1 MLQKV
6 LVPLDE
12 SSFAEQA
19 IPFAQRLLAP
29 EGKLIIMTVVE
40 ENNNLFSR
48 YKFKNTD
55 SIKQEMIDH
64 ATEYLKQLGAVL
76 RKDTTHQVEAEIRV
90 GAPSVCIVEAAQ
102 DYEVDAIVM
111 STRGQSDFNRLLIG
125 SVTQKVLNDAQCP
138 VVVVPAKTMKDSL

>member
-64 ATEYLKQLGAVL
+64 ATEYLKQLGAML
-76 RKDTTHQVEAEIRV
+76 RKDGRQIEAEIRV
-90 GAPSVCIVEAAQ
+90 GAPSVGIIEAAR
-102 DYEVDAIVM
+102 DYDVDAIVM

-125 SVTQKVLNDAQCP
+125 SVTQKVLSEALCP
-138 VVVVPAKTMKDSL
+138 VVVVPAKTMKDNL